1 MHVFFDPEY
10 YRIFKNSSKNQ
21 KNNSFREKDLEL
33 IAVHPDLNTYS
44 IQILNSDNQKQNTVN
59 IKIED
64 RSSIP
69 QRYTVNT
76 VGNKHLSN
84 KK

>member
-10 YRIFKNSSKNQ
+10 YRIFKNNSKNQ
-21 KNNSFREKDLEL
+21 KKNSFREQDLEL
-33 IAVHPDLNTYS
+33 IAVNPDLDTYS
-44 IQILNSDNQKQNTVN
+44 IQILNIDNQKENTVN

-64 RSSIP
+64 RSTIP
-69 QRYTVNT
+69 QRYTVNS
-76 VGNKHLSN
+76 VGNKYLSN